1 MPLKRL
7 KNSKFYLH
15 SFTWLFI
22 IECVTI
28 YNGEYNRL
36 SAWQIRRDQM
46 IEFDSVTKIFQEK
59 DRVFTALSDISLSIS
74 KGEAFGIAGK
84 SGAGKSTLLRMIN
97 ALEEPTSGTVTIE
110 DITLNNVNKIHLRS
124 LKKRT
129 GMVFQQ
135 FNLLYN
141 KTVAENV
148 HLPLELHNHPT
159 HLTVEEALHFVGLKD
174 KKDQYPS
181 QLSGGQKQRVGIA
194 RALITR
200 PDILLCDEPTSAL
213 DQNTTEE
220 IVQVLKKAHK
230 AFDMTIVVVTHDLLV
245 IKALCQRA
253 AVLEN
258 GELETIIDVSQSNKQ
273 TADRPYYERAI
284 EVLGSD

>member
-1 MPLKRL
+1 
-7 KNSKFYLH
+7 
-15 SFTWLFI
+15 
-22 IECVTI
+22 
-28 YNGEYNRL
+28 
-36 SAWQIRRDQM
+36 M

-110 DITLNNVNKIHLRS
+110 DTTLNNVNKIHLRS

-159 HLTVEEALHFVGLKD
+159 HLTVEESLHFVGLKD